1 MYANVIRCFVI
12 AFFRIDFDA
21 GQPEVRIVFGGWIL
35 LDMNSFCVR
44 EVFRNKVYV
53 LPGGVRYIVREQ
65 SFDLDLYRRKYWII
79 GSYNRCVYGSNR
91 GDLHV
96 PA

>member
-35 LDMNSFCVR
+35 LCPRS
-44 EVFRNKVYV
+44 FRNKVYV